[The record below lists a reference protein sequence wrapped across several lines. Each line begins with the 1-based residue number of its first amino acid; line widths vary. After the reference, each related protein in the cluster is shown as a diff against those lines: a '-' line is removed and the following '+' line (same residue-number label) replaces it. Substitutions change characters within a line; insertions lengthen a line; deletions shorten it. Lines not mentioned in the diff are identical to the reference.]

1 MSIVTDVKYD
11 LCRTWIKRKRNKGN
25 TWESIYFAGKNSEQ
39 ELKQFLKGQI
49 EDNDW
54 PEEVNVDLWKQLV
67 KAMEEAEK
75 KKIQLQNA
83 TRMAMLH
90 NEQNENNEV
99 FVPEDEYSCWQLY
112 KKHLKKDKDFSD
124 EAIQMIED
132 ASIAILKRLS
142 INTVESG
149 PVKGLVIGNVQS
161 GKTANMAGL
170 MAMAADWRWNFF
182 IVLSGTIENLR
193 KQTQN
198 RLHKDLKH
206 DGNLTWTQLDHLSNL

>member
-1 MSIVTDVKYD
+1 MDIIT
-11 LCRTWIKRKRNKGN
+11 RIKRKRNNGN
-25 TWESIYFAGKNSEQ
+25 TWESIYLAGKNSEQ
-39 ELKQFLKGQI
+39 ELKQFLKAQI

-206 DGNLTWTQLDHLSNL
+206 DGN